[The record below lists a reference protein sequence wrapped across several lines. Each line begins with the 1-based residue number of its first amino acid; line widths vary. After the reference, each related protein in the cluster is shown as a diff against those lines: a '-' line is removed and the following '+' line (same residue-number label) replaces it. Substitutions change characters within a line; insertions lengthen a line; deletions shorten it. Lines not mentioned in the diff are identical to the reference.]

1 MILKATAS
9 GVPNN
14 QHKKYI
20 RPTEKNE
27 KAWVNKNRTSYELI
41 IGEEYEV
48 DFPETMPDVYAE
60 TLKERQTKTIPYEKP
75 PWFNYDKK
83 PANKIS
89 STKG

>member
-1 MILKATAS
+1 MILKATVG
-9 GVPNN
+9 GVPNG

-41 IGEEYEV
+41 PGEEYEV
-48 DFPETMPDVYAE
+48 NFPEGH
-60 TLKERQTKTIPYEKP
+60 EKP
-75 PWFNYDKK
+75 DWFNYDKK

-89 STKG
+89 STKGQLPA